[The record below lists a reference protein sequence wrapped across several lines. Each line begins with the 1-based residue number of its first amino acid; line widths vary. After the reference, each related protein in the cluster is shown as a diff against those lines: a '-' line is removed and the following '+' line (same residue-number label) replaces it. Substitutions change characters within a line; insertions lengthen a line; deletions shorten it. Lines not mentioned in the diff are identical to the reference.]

1 MQHWILLATAIV
13 LEVAGTTSMKLSDGL
28 SRLVPSILVFVFYAA
43 SFAAFSIA
51 LKKIEVSVAYAI
63 WAGIG
68 TAAIA
73 VIGILYFRES
83 VTAVKLLSIV
93 LIVAGVVG
101 LNLGDVR
108 H

>member
-28 SRLVPSILVFVFYAA
+28 SRLVPSVLVFVFYAA
-43 SFAAFSIA
+43 SFVAFSIA
-51 LKKIEVSVAYAI
+51 LKRIEVSVAYAI
-63 WAGIG
+63 WAGVG

-73 VIGILYFRES
+73 VIGIFYFSES
-83 VTAVKLLSIV
+83 VTALKLLSIV

>member
-28 SRLVPSILVFVFYAA
+28 SRLIPSVLVFVFYAA
-43 SFAAFSIA
+43 SFVAFSIA
-51 LKKIEVSVAYAI
+51 LKRIEVSMAYAI

-73 VIGILYFRES
+73 VIGILYFSES
-83 VTAVKLLSIV
+83 VTALKLLSIV
-93 LIVAGVVG
+93 LIIAGVVG
-101 LNLGDVR
+101 LNLGDIR